1 MNKSNTQAKAQ
12 PQQESRKESQAEII
26 RLLIEIRGQNDRQ
39 LAKIEAQS
47 QQIEQLEK
55 TATKRGAVA
64 GAVAGGVTGS
74 VMALGIEFIKAKL
87 GL

>member
-1 MNKSNTQAKAQ
+1 MTDKK
-12 PQQESRKESQAEII
+12 QQHAEKTDE
-26 RLLIEIRGQNDRQ
+26 RVLDLLIEIRNQNATQ
-39 LAKIEAQS
+39 LAKMEAQS

-64 GAVAGGVTGS
+64 GAVAGGVTGG

>member
-1 MNKSNTQAKAQ
+1 MEKHENNQDV
-12 PQQESRKESQAEII
+12 I
-26 RLLIEIRGQNDRQ
+26 RLLLEIKSQNAEQ
-39 LAKIEAQS
+39 LRKIEVQS

>member
-1 MNKSNTQAKAQ
+1 MEQTNTQQ
-12 PQQESRKESQAEII
+12 VIDLLQEIKSQNAE
-26 RLLIEIRGQNDRQ
+26 Q
-39 LAKIEAQS
+39 LRKIEAQS

>member
-1 MNKSNTQAKAQ
+1 MEEKQNNQAVIDLLLEIKSQN
-12 PQQESRKESQAEII
+12 AE
-26 RLLIEIRGQNDRQ
+26 Q
-39 LAKIEAQS
+39 LRKIEAQS
-47 QQIEQLEK
+47 QHIEQLEK

-74 VMALGIEFIKAKL
+74 VMALGIEFIKAKM

>member
-1 MNKSNTQAKAQ
+1 MEKANTQQ
-12 PQQESRKESQAEII
+12 VIDLLQEIKSQNAE
-26 RLLIEIRGQNDRQ
+26 Q
-39 LAKIEAQS
+39 LRKIEAQS

-74 VMALGIEFIKAKL
+74 VMALGIEFIKAKM